1 LNHQVILIT
10 IDIAMGTARAAAT
23 AQSPKVPWLR
33 KSEEPAWR
41 ALAMLV
47 NQLRRALDTQL
58 ERDAGLSAMEFY
70 TLVRLSE
77 EPDCTLRMSELA
89 LVTEA
94 SLSRLS
100 HMVKRLEAWGFV
112 RRQPDPTDGRYTTAS
127 LTEAGCTKLVASAP
141 AHVKAVRALVIDEFN
156 STELAQLRDLASR
169 ILRRIENSE
178 WRLDLT

>member
-1 LNHQVILIT
+1 MPT
-10 IDIAMGTARAAAT
+10 KRAVAT
-23 AQSPKVPWLR
+23 ALPPEVPWLR

-41 ALAMLV
+41 SLAMLV
-47 NQLRRALDTQL
+47 NQLRRAVDAQL
-58 ERDAGLSAMEFY
+58 ERDAGLSGMEFY

-77 EPDCTLRMSELA
+77 ESDWTLRMSELA

-100 HMVKRLEAWGFV
+100 HMAKRLESWGFV
-112 RRQPDPTDGRYTTAS
+112 RRQPDPSDGRYTIAT
-127 LTEAGCTKLVASAP
+127 LTEAGYEKLVASAP
-141 AHVKAVRALVIDEFN
+141 AHVKAIRSLVIEEFN

-178 WRLDLT
+178 WRLELT

>member
-1 LNHQVILIT
+1 MSTKQGE
-10 IDIAMGTARAAAT
+10 APAKAT
-23 AQSPKVPWLR
+23 KVPWLR

-47 NQLRRALDTQL
+47 NQLRRAIDTQL

-77 EPDCTLRMSELA
+77 EPDRTLRMSELA

-100 HMVKRLEAWGFV
+100 HLVKRLEGWGFV
-112 RRQPDPTDGRYTTAS
+112 RRQPDPSDGRYTTAT
-127 LTEAGCTKLVASAP
+127 LTDAGYAKLVASAP
-141 AHVKAVRALVIDEFN
+141 AHVKAVRTLVIDEF
-156 STELAQLRDLASR
+156 TPAELAQLRDMASR

-178 WRLDLT
+178 WRLELT

>member
-1 LNHQVILIT
+1 MLVKERE
-10 IDIAMGTARAAAT
+10 TAAKV
-23 AQSPKVPWLR
+23 PKVPWLR

-47 NQLRRALDTQL
+47 NQLQRAIDTQL
-58 ERDAGLSAMEFY
+58 ERDAGLSTMEFY

-77 EPDCTLRMSELA
+77 EPNRTLRMSELA

-100 HMVKRLEAWGFV
+100 HLVKRLETWGFV
-112 RRQPDPTDGRYTTAS
+112 RRQTDPTDGRYTTAT
-127 LTEAGCTKLVASAP
+127 LTDAGYAKLVASAP
-141 AHVKAVRALVIDEFN
+141 AHVKALRALVIDEF
-156 STELAQLRDLASR
+156 SPAELAQLRDMASR

-178 WRLDLT
+178 WRLELT